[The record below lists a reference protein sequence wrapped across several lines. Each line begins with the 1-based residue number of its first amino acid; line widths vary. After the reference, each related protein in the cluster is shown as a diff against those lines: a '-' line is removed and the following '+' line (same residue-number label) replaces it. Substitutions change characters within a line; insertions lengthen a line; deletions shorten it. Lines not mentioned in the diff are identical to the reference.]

1 MDNVGVSTRQSA
13 KKVSFQETI
22 PAAGSLKRMPS
33 HPDIPTYQHPNN
45 QTKPNSQS
53 SPSPPQV
60 PARNIFFTPTKAE
73 WVTELFGTFRLTKV
87 DQTVRKDWSQYLSS
101 TKLWHDQVST
111 DPPRTKKLEYF
122 FLISHWLKWSI
133 LNQSKEIKE
142 KMRSFKT
149 EYQQALRQII
159 PFV

>member
-1 MDNVGVSTRQSA
+1 MKFYPLFSGPDIQQNYEEYDLSTMDNVGVSTRQSA

-87 DQTVRKDWSQYLSS
+87 DQTVHQD
-101 TKLWHDQVST
+101 
-111 DPPRTKKLEYF
+111 
-122 FLISHWLKWSI
+122 
-133 LNQSKEIKE
+133 
-142 KMRSFKT
+142 
-149 EYQQALRQII
+149 
-159 PFV
+159 